1 MKCVRCLQESA
12 SKVAS
17 APDGSG
23 AWDIYYCEKCNFSWR
38 TSEES
43 EIIDPKKRDP
53 WFQLDNV
60 DLDNLPVLV
69 PVPPLI
75 KKAQ

>member
-23 AWDIYYCEKCNFSWR
+23 AWEVYCCDRCNFSWR
-38 TSEES
+38 STEEPHVINP
-43 EIIDPKKRDP
+43 ELRDP
-53 WFQLDNV
+53 WFQLEEDPD
-60 DLDNLPVLV
+60 DLPSPLII
-69 PVPPLI
+69 PPLL
-75 KKAQ
+75 QGR